1 MGWWP
6 FRNSVPDP
14 TNNGDTGL
22 SIRLSTWPNDYEQ
35 TMFATLQ
42 IKMVGR
48 MHEVEGVKKAFEK
61 ALLERK

>member
-6 FRNSVPDP
+6 FKNSIPNP
-14 TNNGDTGL
+14 INNDASGL
-22 SIRLSTWPNDYEQ
+22 SIRFSTWPNDYAQ

-48 MHEVEGVKKAFEK
+48 MNEVENVKRAFEK
-61 ALLERK
+61 AMLERK